1 MVKILL
7 ILCVFLCVQDEPT
20 LSWNESYKLTW
31 ADFKGAANNKVSAV
45 AITASGIS
53 FGFSVR
59 ETDAEVVSF
68 STEVFS
74 HFYPE
79 QSWYKSNLADNHV
92 LGHEQLHFDITE
104 LHVRKFRQRISLLKV
119 SNHIKNELRQLNKT
133 INKELTAMQDKY
145 DAETNYSRNFEN
157 QAKWKS
163 YIANELNKLSK
174 YKSVE

>member
-1 MVKILL
+1 MAKVFL

-20 LSWNESYKLTW
+20 LSWNESYKLSW
-31 ADFKGAANNKVSAV
+31 ADFKGAPNPKVSAV

-59 ETDAEVVSF
+59 ETDGEVVGF
-68 STEVFS
+68 SAEVFS

-119 SNHIKNELRQLNKT
+119 SNHIKNELRQHNKT
-133 INKELTAMQDKY
+133 INNELAAMQDKY
-145 DAETNYSRNFEN
+145 DAETNYSRDSEN

-163 YIANELNKLSK
+163 YIADELNKLSK